1 VEQADRGRAHVQQV
15 LDKEVQRGL
24 RSRAD
29 ADAVLR
35 RIRTTARFEDLTDS
49 DLAIEAVF
57 EQRDIKARVTRQAEE
72 QLSAQAVFA
81 SNTSTLPI
89 SGLAQASS
97 RPEQFIGL
105 HFFSPVEKMQ
115 LVEVIVGKK
124 TSDRAVARALD
135 FVRQLRKTPI
145 VVNDSRGFY
154 TSRVF
159 GTFVHEGIRMLE
171 EGVAPALIENAAR
184 MAGMPVGPLAVSD
197 EVSIELLWKVI
208 CQGEED
214 LGGDYVK
221 PAGYAG
227 VRRFVLDLKRLGRR
241 HGAGFYDYPPGARKR
256 LWPGLADIY
265 PRGAQQPGVEDV
277 KKRLLYIQ
285 SLETARCLEE
295 GVLTHPADADLGSV
309 LGWGFPSW
317 TGGTLSLIETVGL
330 PAFVVDCDR
339 LAASTG
345 ERFHVSDGLRGRAER
360 NEPFYASYRAGRAA

>member
-1 VEQADRGRAHVQQV
+1 
-15 LDKEVQRGL
+15 
-24 RSRAD
+24 
-29 ADAVLR
+29 
-35 RIRTTARFEDLTDS
+35 
-49 DLAIEAVF
+49 
-57 EQRDIKARVTRQAEE
+57 
-72 QLSAQAVFA
+72 
-81 SNTSTLPI
+81 
-89 SGLAQASS
+89 
-97 RPEQFIGL
+97 
-105 HFFSPVEKMQ
+105 
-115 LVEVIVGKK
+115 
-124 TSDRAVARALD
+124 
-135 FVRQLRKTPI
+135 

-208 CQGEED
+208 RQGEED

-221 PAGYAG
+221 PAGYAS

-295 GVLTHPADADLGSV
+295 GVLTHPADADLGSI

-330 PAFVVDCDR
+330 PAFVAECDR
-339 LAASTG
+339 FAASAG

-360 NEPFYASYRAGRAA
+360 NEPFYASYGSGRAA